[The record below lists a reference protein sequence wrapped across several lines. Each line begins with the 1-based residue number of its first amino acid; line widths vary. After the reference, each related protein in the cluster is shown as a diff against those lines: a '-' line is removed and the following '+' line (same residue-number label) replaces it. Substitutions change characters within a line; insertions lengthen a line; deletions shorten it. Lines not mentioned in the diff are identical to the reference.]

1 MKEIKFS
8 AIDYA
13 KHVDS
18 GVIDAIRKASVQEF
32 ISALR
37 KVSMRRNDA
46 IVTEAMSEF
55 DRYGLRYVCS
65 FIPRYGD
72 KPIAVMVA
80 QELNSIKA

>member
-18 GVIDAIRKASVQEF
+18 GVIDSIRKASVQEF
-32 ISALR
+32 INAL
-37 KVSMRRNDA
+37 A
-46 IVTEAMSEF
+46 IVAKRSNNKDISDAMKEYNK
-55 DRYGLRYVCS
+55 YGLRFVCS

-72 KPIAVMVA
+72 KPIAVRIA
-80 QELNSIKA
+80 CEIELKK